1 MHTYQSMK
9 ASGVPWLGYI
19 PSEWEQKQAR
29 YIFKQA
35 KDPVGIDPSKYE
47 LLSLTLR
54 GIIPRSQVDGG
65 KNPENYNTYQI
76 VHENDLIM
84 CLFDY
89 DVTPRTV
96 GRATTTGM
104 VTGAY
109 TNLRPLKGVST
120 RYYNYFFLALDT
132 TKELLHLCTGLR
144 NGISK
149 PTFFSLNLP
158 VPSYETQVR
167 IANYLDEEIKKIDTL
182 INKQERLLELL
193 EEKRHTTI
201 ARAVTEGLNPQA
213 ELKNTGINW
222 LPAVPAHWS
231 VRKLGSLTRLVI
243 GSTPSTQ
250 NSADFDGDLIWV
262 TISDMQSKRI
272 ASSKQMLTASA
283 VKNKN
288 MEMVPKGSLL
298 FSFKLSVGK
307 VGYADV
313 DLYTNEAI
321 AAFLPNNK
329 VLSEFLY
336 YAAQTYFVN
345 EANTNIYGAALFNQ
359 ELLKRVRVVYP
370 DIEEQKQIANY
381 LDEHER
387 KTKLLRS
394 KILTQIAILKER
406 RVSLISSVV
415 TGKAK
420 V

>member
-1 MHTYQSMK
+1 MK

>member
-1 MHTYQSMK
+1 MQTYQSMK
-9 ASGVPWLGYI
+9 TSGVPWLGDI
-19 PSEWEQKQAR
+19 PSEWNQKQAR

-35 KDPVGIDPSKYE
+35 KDSVGEDPSKYE

-65 KNPENYNTYQI
+65 KNPENYDSYQI
-76 VHENDLIM
+76 VHKDDLIM

-96 GRATTTGM
+96 GRATSTGM

-158 VPSYETQVR
+158 IPSYETQEQ
-167 IANYLDEEIKKIDTL
+167 IANYLDEETDKIDNL
-182 INKQERLLELL
+182 IAKQKRLLELL
-193 EEKRHTTI
+193 EEKRRTTI
-201 ARAVTEGLNPQA
+201 TRAVTEGLNPQV
-213 ELKNTGINW
+213 ELKETGIKW
-222 LPAVPAHWS
+222 FPAVPMHWS

-262 TISDMQSKRI
+262 TIADMQSKRI
-272 ASSKQMLTASA
+272 ASSKQMLTVSA

-370 DIEEQKQIANY
+370 NIEEQKQIADY

-406 RVSLISSVV
+406 RVSLISNVV